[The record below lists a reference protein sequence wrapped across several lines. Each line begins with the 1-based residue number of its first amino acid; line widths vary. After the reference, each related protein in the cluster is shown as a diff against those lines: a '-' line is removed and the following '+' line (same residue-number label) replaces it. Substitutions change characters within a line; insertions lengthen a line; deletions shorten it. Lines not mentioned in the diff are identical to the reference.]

1 MVFILKLIEFRVKTK
16 HLMQRKLQ
24 QKIFKTRQFQSNHSF
39 MEEVE
44 NEEASEHTIRG
55 VICCC

>member
-44 NEEASEHTIRG
+44 NKEASEHTIRG
-55 VICCC
+55 VIYCC